1 MRHAL
6 FGIIGITALALGGC
20 LPHDVR
26 LRQAGLRTGRPQVVD
41 GGPVDEARFAVDLD
55 GEADDGGDGDGDG
68 SVSGRA
74 PAPHSPVCDHKTP
87 HRGNAAL
94 FRDPANLWT
103 LCKACHD
110 SDKQGQEVRG
120 YSRAPDAT
128 GWPSDPRHPANRKA

>member
-1 MRHAL
+1 MKHADKPHWHAWYDSAAWRGL
-6 FGIIGITALALGGC
+6 RAQTFARDSLICQLCGIIC
-20 LPHDVR
+20 
-26 LRQAGLRTGRPQVVD
+26 
-41 GGPVDEARFAVDLD
+41 
-55 GEADDGGDGDGDG
+55 
-68 SVSGRA
+68 SGRA
-74 PAPHSPVCDHKTP
+74 PAPHSPVCDHKIP

-103 LCKACHD
+103 LCKGCHD